1 MKFLNKNPD
10 SMNMQKLFLISLL
23 FSFSFISKAQVEF
36 TIGSSTSNTGGQ
48 VEIDVLTQGFVDVKS
63 MQFSINWDDAIVD
76 LDTVINFTSNIV
88 GFGIGNVGLGVFPD
102 AAVCSWGDEANP
114 STIPGGQSIFTLV
127 FNVIGQPCDS
137 SIINVSRMPR
147 PIEFIGLVG
156 GSDAELTFSVNS
168 GLIDIPG
175 TNCGGP
181 VNTDLTIQ
189 GQMLTAGVNSEI
201 CVPFIV
207 TNFDSVESAQFAI
220 TWDTTIIKF
229 NRAQNFNVGGA
240 GDGNLVLP
248 DKNQYRFVWGNS
260 APGNDGV
267 SLADGST
274 MFEICFDVAGP
285 IGSMSNISFANDL
298 FPSEFSSVTNN
309 NLTTRLL
316 AGKVTVVNNTPP
328 LILTALPTNIEMGQS
343 GCINITTTNFTDIES
358 FQFSMSWDPT
368 KFMYSSI
375 QDFGFAGLDL
385 GDFGRPPV
393 LSPGQ
398 LTVVWGSSSG
408 TGTTLA
414 DGSVLFSLCLT
425 ALAECDITDNLQF
438 VGTPAAIEIS
448 TSNGEISLTSNNAT
462 ITSTCSGVPITIVS
476 AAVMNESCIGA
487 ADGSI
492 NIEVEGGTEMFTY
505 SWSPG
510 GFETQD
516 ISNLEPNTY
525 MVTVTDTDGEFIIQ
539 SYRVAPSTTPCPTTE
554 VNLTTSNF
562 NGFGVNCNG
571 DCTGTI
577 TTTIVTAVEP
587 LTYAWSNGESTPSLT
602 GLCAGNYSVTITD
615 GNGEMQVLTAD
626 ITEPTALSAQILTT
640 EVSSADATD
649 GTAEVIAT
657 GGTEPYTYA
666 WNVNN
671 EVDQMI
677 SNLGRGRVMVLVTDA
692 NGCEF
697 LAEGTVTGGAECYVA
712 REVITPNGDGA
723 NDELIIAC
731 VMDNPNTLQ
740 VFDRWGQL
748 VYAQD
753 NYDNTWSGTDSS
765 GEVLDDGAYFWV
777 LDIALSSGVQRIEKG
792 HLTIIRTLD

>member
-10 SMNMQKLFLISLL
+10 SMNMQKIFLVSLL
-23 FSFSFISKAQVEF
+23 FSFSFFASAQVEF
-36 TIGSSTSNTGGQ
+36 AIGSATSTSGGQ
-48 VEIDVLTQGFVDVKS
+48 VEIQVMTQGFVDIKS

-76 LDTVINFTSNIV
+76 LDTVINFSSNIV

-114 STIPGGQSIFTLV
+114 STIPNGQTIFTLV
-127 FNVIGQPCDS
+127 FDVIGQPCDT
-137 SIINVSRMPR
+137 SIINVSRTPR
-147 PIEFIGLVG
+147 PIEFIGIVG
-156 GSDAELTFSVNS
+156 GSDAELSFSVNS

-181 VNTDLTIQ
+181 VNNDLTIQ
-189 GQMLTAGVNSEI
+189 GQMLTAGPNTEI

-220 TWDTTIIKF
+220 TWDTSIIKF

-248 DKNQYRFVWGNS
+248 GMNQYRFVWGNT

-267 SLADGST
+267 SLVDGSPI
-274 MFEICFDVAGP
+274 FEICFDVAGP
-285 IGSMSNISFANDL
+285 VGSMSDISFAEDL
-298 FPSEFSSVTNN
+298 FPSEFSSVSNN

-316 AGKVTVVNNTPP
+316 PGKVTVGNNSPA
-328 LILTALPTNIEMGQS
+328 LILTAVPTSIDMGES

-358 FQFSMSWDPT
+358 FQFSMAWDPT
-368 KFMYSSI
+368 KFMYTNI

-393 LSPGQ
+393 LSAGQ
-398 LTVVWGSSSG
+398 LTAVWGSSSG
-408 TGTTLA
+408 TGTTLP
-414 DGSVLFSLCLT
+414 DGSILFSLCLT
-425 ALAECDITDNLQF
+425 ALADCDVTDNLQF
-438 VGTPAAIEIS
+438 VGTPAAVEI
-448 TSNGEISLTSNNAT
+448 TNGGGEINLTSNNAT
-462 ITSTCSGVPITIVS
+462 ITTSCNGITITS
-476 AAVMNESCIGA
+476 AGVINESCIGG

-510 GFETQD
+510 GFMTQD
-516 ISNLEPNTY
+516 ISNLAPNTY
-525 MVTVTDTDGEFIIQ
+525 TVTVTDTDGDFISQ
-539 SYRVAPSTTPCPTTE
+539 SYTIAAGTTPCPTT
-554 VNLTTSNF
+554 VINLTTSNF

-577 TTTIVTAVEP
+577 TTTVVTAVDP
-587 LTYAWSNGESTPSLT
+587 ITYQWSNNESTPSIT

-626 ITEPTALSAQILTT
+626 ITEPNALSAQISTT

-649 GTAEVIAT
+649 GTAEVVVT
-657 GGTEPYTYA
+657 GGTEPYSYA

-671 EVDQMI
+671 EVGQMV

-697 LAEGTVTGGAECYVA
+697 LADGNITGGAECYVS

-731 VMDNPNTLQ
+731 VQDNPNTLQ
-740 VFDRWGQL
+740 IFDRWGQL

-765 GEVLDDGAYFWV
+765 GEILDDGAYYWV
-777 LDIALSSGVQRIEKG
+777 LDIALSNGLQRIEKG